1 LDLKVLAA
9 ERQAEV
15 GREQG
20 GAGLA
25 RIGFEASGGRT
36 RLARLEQRA
45 PLRVLFPRVC
55 ADELVEAVL
64 LNIGGGV
71 VGGDR
76 LAVEVEAGPGAQVRL
91 TTQAAERIYRSAGPS
106 CALEVRL
113 RAGRDAWLEWLP
125 QETILFDRCRIGR
138 QLVLDLAPGAR
149 ALAGEVVVFG
159 RAAHGEAL
167 SSGAFSDRW
176 WLCRGGRLLWADALR
191 LDGALAPCLA
201 APFGFA
207 GARAMATLV
216 LAAEDAAA
224 WLEPARALGG
234 AGEVTSG
241 LTCLP
246 GVLIGRW
253 LGVDAQAVRAAYGAF
268 VARLRALVAGLPP
281 RLPAMWQS

>member
-1 LDLKVLAA
+1 MSGA
-9 ERQAEV
+9 ERLADA
-15 GREQG
+15 GRDG
-20 GAGLA
+20 RGAGLA
-25 RIGFEASGGRT
+25 RIGFRSAGGAT
-36 RLARLEQRA
+36 RLVLLEQRT
-45 PLRVLFPRVC
+45 PLRVLFPRVPGG
-55 ADELVEAVL
+55 DVVEAVL
-64 LNIGGGV
+64 INTGGGV
-71 VGGDR
+71 IGGDR
-76 LAVEVEAGPGAQVRL
+76 LEVAVQAGPGARVRA
-91 TTQAAERIYRSAGPS
+91 TTQAAEKIYRSAGPS

-113 RAGRDAWLEWLP
+113 AAGRDAWLEWLP
-125 QETILFDRCRIGR
+125 QETILFDGCRIRR

-159 RAAHGEAL
+159 RAAHGESL
-167 SSGAFSDRW
+167 TWGSVSDRW
-176 WLCRGGRLLWADALR
+176 WLRRGGRLLWADGLR
-191 LDGALAPCLA
+191 LEGALAPCLA

-216 LAAEDAAA
+216 LAAEDAVA

-253 LGVDAQAVRAAYGAF
+253 LGIDAQAVRAAYGAF